1 MQEGRGRCKA
11 SRVVSLRKRRG
22 GFFGWRPAGRETNLR
37 AMTTD
42 ESWKLERDAFLAMSP
57 PRQVPQS
64 MSRAVVSFK
73 SQWLL
78 MIFGMIFLLMGL
90 GFSWAFVPRHLLRE
104 RKLEQGPS
112 LTVPGKILS
121 VEETNLSINE
131 VKVREYQ
138 FSYQPDS
145 GGSRQGTAYTTGGRW
160 REGATV
166 RVRYLEADPALA
178 VPEGARLGKSSAG
191 ALFVL
196 LFPLV
201 GGGILIGCLYSRQT
215 KKRLL
220 RHGWASSATVTAL
233 EKTSTEVNG
242 QHVFKI
248 HLTFIDDGRVVVKR
262 SYDAAELALAEEA
275 VSSSRPLQILYDP
288 NKPKRL
294 LFPETWKS

>member
-1 MQEGRGRCKA
+1 
-11 SRVVSLRKRRG
+11 
-22 GFFGWRPAGRETNLR
+22 
-37 AMTTD
+37 MTHD

-64 MSRAVVSFK
+64 MTRAVSSFK
-73 SQWLL
+73 GQILL
-78 MIFGMIFLLMGL
+78 MIFGMLFLLMGL
-90 GFSWAFVPRHLLRE
+90 GFSWAFVPTHLLRE

-131 VKVREYQ
+131 VKVREYR

-145 GGSRQGTAYTTGGRW
+145 GGARQGTAFTTGDRW

-166 RVRYLEADPALA
+166 RVRVLEADPALA

-196 LFPLV
+196 AFPLV
-201 GGGILIGCLYSRQT
+201 GGGILISCLYSRQI

-220 RHGWASSATVTAL
+220 RHGWASSATVTAV
-233 EKTSTEVNG
+233 EKTSTEING
-242 QHVFKI
+242 QNVFKI
-248 HLTFIDDGRVVVKR
+248 HLSFIDDGHAVVKR
-262 SYDAAELALAEEA
+262 SHNAAELALAGDA
-275 VSSSRPLQILYDP
+275 MNSKRPLRILYDP

-294 LFPETWKS
+294 LFPETWKP

>member
-1 MQEGRGRCKA
+1 M
-11 SRVVSLRKRRG
+11 
-22 GFFGWRPAGRETNLR
+22 
-37 AMTTD
+37 
-42 ESWKLERDAFLAMSP
+42 ERDAFLAMSP
-57 PRQVPQS
+57 PRQVPQA
-64 MSRAVVSFK
+64 MTRAVGSFK
-73 SQWLL
+73 GLWPL

-121 VEETNLSINE
+121 AATTNLSINK
-131 VKVREYQ
+131 VKVWEYR

-145 GGSRQGTAYTTGGRW
+145 AGGRQGTAYTTGSRW

-166 RVRYLEADPALA
+166 RVRVLEADPALA
-178 VPEGARLGKSSAG
+178 VPDGARLGKTSAG
-191 ALFVL
+191 SLFVL
-196 LFPLV
+196 VFPLAGAGFLV
-201 GGGILIGCLYSRQT
+201 GCLYIRQV

-233 EKTSTEVNG
+233 EKTSMRVNN

-248 HLTFIDDGRVVVKR
+248 HLTFTDDGRAVVKR

-275 VSSSRPLQILYDP
+275 MNSARPVRILYDP
-288 NKPKRL
+288 NNPKRL
-294 LFPETWKS
+294 LFPETWKP